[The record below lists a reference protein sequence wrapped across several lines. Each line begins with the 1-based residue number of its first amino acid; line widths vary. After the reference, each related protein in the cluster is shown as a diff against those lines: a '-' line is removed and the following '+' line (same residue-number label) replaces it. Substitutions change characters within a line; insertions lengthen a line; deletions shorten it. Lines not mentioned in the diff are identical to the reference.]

1 MLCGWGV
8 KAGMVKSAG
17 KTVWSMSE
25 RIRGALRKNALL
37 KIDVYFTYT
46 LLYLDVGVRQSVT
59 EPTDGV

>member
-1 MLCGWGV
+1 
-8 KAGMVKSAG
+8 
-17 KTVWSMSE
+17 MSE